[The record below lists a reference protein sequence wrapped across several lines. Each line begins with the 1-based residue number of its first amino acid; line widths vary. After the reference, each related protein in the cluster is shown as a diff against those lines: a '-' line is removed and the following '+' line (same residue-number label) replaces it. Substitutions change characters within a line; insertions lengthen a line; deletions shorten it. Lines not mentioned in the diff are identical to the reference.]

1 MKKYV
6 CQRLFFIKV
15 SGCRLKKT
23 SVQVRYCEFC
33 VISKNDYLVEH
44 VHAVDSDTLGYTLH
58 RVSPARSILK
68 KCTVFSSLLTLIH
81 LKLILRV
88 LQNLKGVFRTISN
101 IYDEAF
107 SQKYLTAFSRCI
119 FTEMLHHR
127 YLIGFCIRLCN
138 LVFYNLPLSSFGYLN
153 ERYEHGVIT
162 RKVCRYFP
170 HMR

>member
-119 FTEMLHHR
+119 FADMLHQ
-127 YLIGFCIRLCN
+127 RLYTA
-138 LVFYNLPLSSFGYLN
+138 LQPSFFIFFHFLGLD
-153 ERYEHGVIT
+153 T
-162 RKVCRYFP
+162 
-170 HMR
+170 